1 MVASP
6 NHITLRQRKM
16 AWREM
21 FLSST
26 CKYAVMVF
34 IVLFGVLY
42 VLQTSSISA
51 KGFTMSDLEEQIHV
65 LENENQK
72 VEFEIAIHR
81 SMKSIEERLKS
92 MNLVTVDSAQYATL
106 VSNALT
112 MR

>member
-34 IVLFGVLY
+34 IVLFGVLC

-51 KGFTMSDLEEQIHV
+51 KGFVMSDLEQQIQV

-72 VEFEIAIHR
+72 VEFEIATHR
-81 SMKSIEERLKS
+81 SMKSIEQRLQS
-92 MNLVTVDSAQYATL
+92 MNLVTVDNAQYATL
-106 VSNALT
+106 AGNSVA

>member
-6 NHITLRQRKM
+6 NHITLRQKRM

-26 CKYAVMVF
+26 CKYAIMVF
-34 IVLFGVLY
+34 IVFFSILY

-51 KGFTMSDLEEQIHV
+51 KGFAMSDLEKQIQI

-72 VEFEIAIHR
+72 VEFQIATHR

-92 MNLVTVDSAQYATL
+92 MNLVVVDNAQYATL
-106 VSNALT
+106 AGNALT

>member
-26 CKYAVMVF
+26 CKCAVMVF
-34 IVLFGVLY
+34 IVFFGVLY

-51 KGFTMSDLEEQIHV
+51 KGFAMSDLEQQIQT

-72 VEFEIAIHR
+72 VEFEIATHR
-81 SMKSIEERLKS
+81 SMKSIEQRLQS
-92 MNLVTVDSAQYATL
+92 MNLVTVDNAQYATL
-106 VSNALT
+106 TGNSVA

>member
-51 KGFTMSDLEEQIHV
+51 KGFAMSDLEQQIQT
-65 LENENQK
+65 LENDNQK
-72 VEFEIAIHR
+72 VEFEIATHR
-81 SMKSIEERLKS
+81 SMKSIEQRLQS
-92 MNLVTVDSAQYATL
+92 MNLVTVDNAQYATL
-106 VSNALT
+106 TGNSVA

>member
-26 CKYAVMVF
+26 CKYAIMVF
-34 IVLFGVLY
+34 IILFGILY

-51 KGFTMSDLEEQIHV
+51 KGFAMSDLEQQIQV

-72 VEFEIAIHR
+72 LGFEIANYR
-81 SMKSIEERLKS
+81 SMKSIEKRLQN
-92 MNLVTVDSAQYATL
+92 MNLVVVDNIQYATL
-106 VSNALT
+106 IGNSVA

>member
-51 KGFTMSDLEEQIHV
+51 KGFAMSDLERQIQI
-65 LENENQK
+65 LENDNQK
-72 VEFEIAIHR
+72 VEFEIATYR
-81 SMKSIEERLKS
+81 SMKSIEQRLKG
-92 MNLVTVDSAQYATL
+92 MNLVTVDNAQYATL
-106 VSNALT
+106 TGNSVA

>member
-51 KGFTMSDLEEQIHV
+51 KGFAMSDLEQQIQA

-72 VEFEIAIHR
+72 VEFEIATHR
-81 SMKSIEERLKS
+81 SMKSIEERLKGGGF
-92 MNLVTVDSAQYATL
+92 VTVDDAQYATL
-106 VSNALT
+106 TGNSVA

>member
-51 KGFTMSDLEEQIHV
+51 KGFAMSDLEEQIQI
-65 LENENQK
+65 LENDNQK
-72 VEFEIAIHR
+72 VEFEIATHR
-81 SMKSIEERLKS
+81 SMKSIEQRLQS
-92 MNLVTVDSAQYATL
+92 MNLVTVDNAQYATL
-106 VSNALT
+106 TGNSVA

>member
-51 KGFTMSDLEEQIHV
+51 KGFAMSDLEEQIQI
-65 LENENQK
+65 LENDNQK
-72 VEFEIAIHR
+72 VEFEIATHR
-81 SMKSIEERLKS
+81 SMKSIEERLKT
-92 MNLVTVDSAQYATL
+92 MNLVNADNVQY
-106 VSNALT
+106 VSFVGNALT